1 MLNQNDLIE
10 RWKDEDFH
18 IVSNNEQTIEVENGG
33 KGSGNF
39 GHAGRPGLRGGSG
52 EGKGSKSEDGR
63 EKFKKL
69 QELTNWADN
78 ELHATLPYF
87 GSFENTAKVQ
97 EYLRGGDGGFLTPTV
112 AVVDCVNYM
121 KRKMEQTTF
130 PEDTTLYRG
139 MMIRND
145 RMERVEKNGFSYP
158 GFQSTTLVKDDASRI
173 IQEYRD
179 TGNYDKQFY
188 TPVLLKINAKKG
200 GHFAASYTDGEHE
213 IVLPDNIT
221 FKVKKK
227 TPTGWG
233 AVIYEVDYE
242 E

>member
-1 MLNQNDLIE
+1 MQKLSLID
-10 RWKDEDFH
+10 RWAEDANGFS
-18 IVSNNEQTIEVENGG
+18 VIEKIANGG

-39 GHAGRPGLRGGSG
+39 GHEGRPGEVGGSG
-52 EGKGSKSEDGR
+52 KGKGISARKQFSKLKEV
-63 EKFKKL
+63 
-69 QELTNWADN
+69 TNWADN
-78 ELHATLPYF
+78 ELQYVIPYF

-97 EYLRGGDGGFLTPTV
+97 EYLRGGDDSALTPYTM
-112 AVVDCVNYM
+112 ASDCARYIQD
-121 KRKMEQTTF
+121 KMAKTTF

-158 GFQSTTLVKDDASRI
+158 GFQSTTLVGNDASRI

-179 TGNYDKQFY
+179 SGNYDKQFY

-200 GHFAASYTDGEHE
+200 GHFASSYTDGEHE
-213 IVLPDNIT
+213 IVLPNNT
-221 FKVKKK
+221 EFKIKNKK
-227 TPTGWG
+227 PTSWG

-242 E
+242 